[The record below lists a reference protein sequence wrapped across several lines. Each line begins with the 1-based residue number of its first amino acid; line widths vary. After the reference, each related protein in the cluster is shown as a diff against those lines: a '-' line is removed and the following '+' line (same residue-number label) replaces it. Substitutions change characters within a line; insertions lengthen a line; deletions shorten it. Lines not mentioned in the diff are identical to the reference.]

1 MRELYEKNFGKAL
14 GILIVILIVIGTLAI
29 SIAAEIGIL
38 LLVGIDFERWS
49 SLIWFIIVYGVVE
62 FIVIMA
68 LDAFI
73 ELKANSHQ
81 KFHKYF
87 GHMIVSFTLIM
98 AISLFIETIYLPI
111 TGAVIFAIATATMY
125 LLFSF
130 GDKKK
135 YMKTRTH

>member
-1 MRELYEKNFGKAL
+1 MKKKFGKAL

-29 SIAAEIGIL
+29 SITAEIGIL

-130 GDKKK
+130 GDKKEI
-135 YMKTRTH
+135 HED

>member
-1 MRELYEKNFGKAL
+1 MKKNFGKAL

-49 SLIWFIIVYGVVE
+49 SLIWFIVVYGVVE

-73 ELKANSHQ
+73 ELKVNSHQ

-130 GDKKK
+130 GDKKEI
-135 YMKTRTH
+135 HED

>member
-1 MRELYEKNFGKAL
+1 MKKNFGKAL

-49 SLIWFIIVYGVVE
+49 SLIWFIVVYGVVE
-62 FIVIMA
+62 FIIIMA

-130 GDKKK
+130 GDKKEI
-135 YMKTRTH
+135 HED

>member
-1 MRELYEKNFGKAL
+1 MKKNFGKAL

-49 SLIWFIIVYGVVE
+49 SLIWFIVVYGVVE

-130 GDKKK
+130 GDKKEI
-135 YMKTRTH
+135 HED

>member
-1 MRELYEKNFGKAL
+1 MKKNFGKAL

-73 ELKANSHQ
+73 ELKSNSHQ

-98 AISLFIETIYLPI
+98 TISLFIETIYLPI

-130 GDKKK
+130 GDKKEI
-135 YMKTRTH
+135 HED

>member
-1 MRELYEKNFGKAL
+1 MKKNFGKAL

-49 SLIWFIIVYGVVE
+49 SLIWFIIVYGVIE

-111 TGAVIFAIATATMY
+111 TGAIIFAIATATMY

-130 GDKKK
+130 GDKKEI
-135 YMKTRTH
+135 HED

>member
-1 MRELYEKNFGKAL
+1 MKKNFGKAL

-130 GDKKK
+130 GDKKEI
-135 YMKTRTH
+135 HED

>member
-1 MRELYEKNFGKAL
+1 MKKNFGKAL
-14 GILIVILIVIGTLAI
+14 AILIVILIVIGTLAI

-38 LLVGIDFERWS
+38 LLVGIAFERWS
-49 SLIWFIIVYGVVE
+49 SLIWFIIVYGVIE

-73 ELKANSHQ
+73 ELKANNHQ

-130 GDKKK
+130 GDKKEA
-135 YMKTRTH
+135 HED

>member
-1 MRELYEKNFGKAL
+1 MKKNFGKAL
-14 GILIVILIVIGTLAI
+14 AILIVILIVIGTLAI

-49 SLIWFIIVYGVVE
+49 SLIWFIVVYGVVE

-130 GDKKK
+130 GDKKEI
-135 YMKTRTH
+135 HED

>member
-1 MRELYEKNFGKAL
+1 MKKNFGKAL

-49 SLIWFIIVYGVVE
+49 SLIWFIIIYGVVE

-68 LDAFI
+68 LDALI

-111 TGAVIFAIATATMY
+111 IGAVIFAIATATMY

-130 GDKKK
+130 GDKKE
-135 YMKTRTH
+135 THED